1 MFNGRGTL
9 SPTAT
14 AADTRLVGAQPAARG
29 ATTSWKTP
37 QNELC
42 TLKQAKVMS
51 FHVTTGSV
59 ENINWRK
66 DEERLALTGR
76 KWEIFYY
83 LFSQAGPVGTFCEL
97 VSKRQIV
104 G

>member
-1 MFNGRGTL
+1 
-9 SPTAT
+9 
-14 AADTRLVGAQPAARG
+14 
-29 ATTSWKTP
+29 
-37 QNELC
+37 
-42 TLKQAKVMS
+42 MS